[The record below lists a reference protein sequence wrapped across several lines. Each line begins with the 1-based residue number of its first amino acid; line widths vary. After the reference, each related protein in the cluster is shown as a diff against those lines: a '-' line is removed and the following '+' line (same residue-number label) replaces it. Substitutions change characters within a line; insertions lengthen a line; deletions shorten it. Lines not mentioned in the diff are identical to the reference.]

1 MYSEFVWQHLTSC
14 WSVIKTGNSSTLV
27 FTSQFGLA
35 MKLDNT
41 TLFTI
46 GGPVATM
53 NRAPLQNYSY
63 NQFVSEIAFT
73 IEDLMVEVV

>member
-14 WSVIKTGNSSTLV
+14 WSVIKTGKLSTLV

-41 TLFTI
+41 TLFII
-46 GGPVATM
+46 GGPMGTM
-53 NRAPLQNYSY
+53 Y
-63 NQFVSEIAFT
+63 
-73 IEDLMVEVV
+73 

>member
-1 MYSEFVWQHLTSC
+1 
-14 WSVIKTGNSSTLV
+14 
-27 FTSQFGLA
+27 

-63 NQFVSEIAFT
+63 NKFVSEVAFT

>member
-1 MYSEFVWQHLTSC
+1 
-14 WSVIKTGNSSTLV
+14 
-27 FTSQFGLA
+27 

-53 NRAPLQNYSY
+53 NRAPLQKYSY
-63 NQFVSEIAFT
+63 NQFVSEVAFT
-73 IEDLMVEVV
+73 IEDLMAEVV